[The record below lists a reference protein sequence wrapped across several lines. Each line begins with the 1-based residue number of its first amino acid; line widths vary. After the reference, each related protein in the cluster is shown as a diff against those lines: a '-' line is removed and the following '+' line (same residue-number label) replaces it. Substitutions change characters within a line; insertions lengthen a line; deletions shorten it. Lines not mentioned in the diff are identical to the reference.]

1 MTHLGPIG
9 RLGRYTA
16 THLEHIAAAG
26 PELQMTQANPSY
38 RFTSE
43 RPQRTSHKYGS
54 HSVSVLA
61 LKPVAARRHISDPNL
76 GGGARVAQAT
86 REREPQQQHDD
97 RGGRTMTAVTNT
109 IRNGVDTEQ
118 LFSTLDLIKDQPEL
132 AKFQFRATN
141 RWIDGSHNRS
151 TIKGFYAAGGEDT
164 TRSEE
169 FVIDAGEPAILL
181 GSDTGANPAEHL
193 LHALAACLTTS
204 IVYVAAARKVEL
216 TSVESTLTG
225 DMDVR
230 GALGVDD
237 EPRNGFEHISVAF
250 RVTGNAP
257 QEKLREVVERAQKR
271 SAVYDMVTNGVPV
284 AVRGDDR
291 LRLACNPVAGAALRP
306 REHDERKWRYHHA
319 DRTHSPYRSRSP
331 PRRDSPRTSPLELA
345 ARAAEHDRDGSYPF
359 EAIDAL
365 KAARYFAAPIP
376 IDLGGL
382 GVSSAHDLV
391 VASSRLARGDA
402 SVAIGVNMHLVA
414 VHNMERRRQVAVAT
428 GAERRAR
435 NFASS
440 LQQIAHDG
448 VVLAAA
454 ISERGQDLTR
464 PGTVATRTESGWRI
478 DGRKM
483 FCTMSPAATDLYVAV
498 GYADDEG
505 VERYAYAM
513 VPTDSRGVVV
523 HDDWDAL
530 GMRASGS
537 NSITLEG
544 VELPESGVRGGFRA
558 GDPRAVHGAQPDR
571 RAVPRRGLARDR
583 RVSRCQVARHGIAGR
598 INGDARPRMQVA
610 DNTVDLAAARGVL
623 SRAAALIDQ
632 HRADNPTSD
641 GTAEE
646 LEALFAEAQAAKAF
660 VNDAAARIVDRALA
674 LSGGAGYLNG
684 SPLARAYRDVKAGS
698 FMHPL
703 GANRAYEHLAHVALG
718 EETPLH

>member
-1 MTHLGPIG
+1 M
-9 RLGRYTA
+9 
-16 THLEHIAAAG
+16 
-26 PELQMTQANPSY
+26 S
-38 RFTSE
+38 
-43 RPQRTSHKYGS
+43 
-54 HSVSVLA
+54 
-61 LKPVAARRHISDPNL
+61 
-76 GGGARVAQAT
+76 
-86 REREPQQQHDD
+86 
-97 RGGRTMTAVTNT
+97 AVTDT
-109 IRNGVDTEQ
+109 IRNGVDTEKM
-118 LFSTLDLIKDQPEL
+118 FATLDLIKAQPEL

-141 RWIDGSHNRS
+141 RWIGGSHNRS

-169 FVIDAGEPAILL
+169 FQIDAGEPAILL
-181 GSDTGANPAEHL
+181 GTDTGANPAEYL

-237 EPRNGFEHISVAF
+237 EPRNGFERIGVSF

-257 QEKLREVVERAQKR
+257 AEKLREVVERARKR

-284 AVRGDDR
+284 AVEVTTGSLRADRSATPTRDPTMPIELTAQTERRRPPGGDRRG
-291 LRLACNPVAGAALRP
+291 ARP
-306 REHDERKWRYHHA
+306 R
-319 DRTHSPYRSRSP
+319 SSP
-331 PRRDSPRTSPLELA
+331 P
-345 ARAAEHDRDGSYPF
+345 ARPSTTATARYPF

-365 KAARYFAAPIP
+365 KAAGYFAAPMP
-376 IDLGGL
+376 VELGGL

-414 VHNMERRRQVAVAT
+414 VLNMERRRQVAVAA

-435 NFASS
+435 GFAAS
-440 LQQIAHDG
+440 LAQIARDG

-498 GYADDEG
+498 TYADGGG

-513 VPTDSRGVVV
+513 VPTDAPGVVV
-523 HDDWDAL
+523 NDDWDAL

-537 NSITLEG
+537 NSISLEG

-558 GDPRAVHGAQPDR
+558 GDPLPYIERNLVAGLFHAAASLGIAESADAIAR
-571 RAVPRRGLARDR
+571 R
-583 RVSRCQVARHGIAGR
+583 GIAGR

-610 DNTVDLAAARGVL
+610 ENAIDLAASRGVL
-623 SRAAALIDQ
+623 SRAAMLIDE
-632 HRADNPTSD
+632 HRTANPASD
-641 GTAEE
+641 GTADE
-646 LEALFAEAQAAKAF
+646 LGALFADAQAAKAF
-660 VNDAAARIVDRALA
+660 VNEAAARTVDRALA
-674 LSGGAGYLNG
+674 LSGGAGYVSG

-703 GANRAYEHLAHVALG
+703 GANRAYDYLGHVALG
-718 EETPLH
+718 EQTSLH

>member
-1 MTHLGPIG
+1 MPIE
-9 RLGRYTA
+9 LTA
-16 THLEHIAAAG
+16 HT
-26 PELQMTQANPSY
+26 
-38 RFTSE
+38 
-43 RPQRTSHKYGS
+43 
-54 HSVSVLA
+54 
-61 LKPVAARRHISDPNL
+61 
-76 GGGARVAQAT
+76 
-86 REREPQQQHDD
+86 
-97 RGGRTMTAVTNT
+97 
-109 IRNGVDTEQ
+109 
-118 LFSTLDLIKDQPEL
+118 
-132 AKFQFRATN
+132 
-141 RWIDGSHNRS
+141 
-151 TIKGFYAAGGEDT
+151 
-164 TRSEE
+164 
-169 FVIDAGEPAILL
+169 DAGVRLVA
-181 GSDTGANPAEHL
+181 TAE
-193 LHALAACLTTS
+193 
-204 IVYVAAARKVEL
+204 EL
-216 TSVESTLTG
+216 S
-225 DMDVR
+225 
-230 GALGVDD
+230 
-237 EPRNGFEHISVAF
+237 
-250 RVTGNAP
+250 
-257 QEKLREVVERAQKR
+257 Q
-271 SAVYDMVTNGVPV
+271 
-284 AVRGDDR
+284 
-291 LRLACNPVAGAALRP
+291 
-306 REHDERKWRYHHA
+306 
-319 DRTHSPYRSRSP
+319 
-331 PRRDSPRTSPLELA
+331 ELA

-365 KAARYFAAPIP
+365 KTAGYFAAPIP
-376 IDLGGL
+376 IEIGGL

-414 VHNMERRRQVAVAT
+414 VHNMERRRQVAVAI

-435 NFASS
+435 AFASS
-440 LQQIAHDG
+440 LQQIAHGG

-498 GYADDEG
+498 GYADNEG
-505 VERYAYAM
+505 IERYAYAM
-513 VPTDSRGVVV
+513 VPINSPGVVV

-544 VELPESGVRGGFRA
+544 VALPESGVRGGFRA
-558 GDPRAVHGAQPDR
+558 GDPLPYMERNLLAGLFHAAASLGIAESAD
-571 RAVPRRGLARDR
+571 AIARRG
-583 RVSRCQVARHGIAGR
+583 IAER

-610 DNTVDLAAARGVL
+610 DNAVDLAAARGVL

-646 LEALFAEAQAAKAF
+646 LRALFAEAQAAKAF

-718 EETPLH
+718 EETTLH